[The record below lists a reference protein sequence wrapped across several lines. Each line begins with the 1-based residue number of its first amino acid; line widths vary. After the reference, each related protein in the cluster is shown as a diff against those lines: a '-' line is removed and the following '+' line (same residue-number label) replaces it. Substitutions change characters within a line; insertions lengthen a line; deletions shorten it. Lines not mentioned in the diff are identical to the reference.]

1 MYVTSA
7 KTDLVVGE
15 SIELVGKY
23 DTEWQRTMTIVT
35 KIDGREENFVNN
47 FRKVDH
53 GLGAYCVRNRTQT
66 ELDNGTTYDEVLQ
79 MEKILL

>member
-15 SIELVGKY
+15 SIELVSKY
-23 DTEWQRTMTIVT
+23 DSEWQRTMTIVT

-47 FRKVDH
+47 FHKVDN
-53 GLGAYCVRNRTQT
+53 GLGAYCVRNRT
-66 ELDNGTTYDEVLQ
+66 
-79 MEKILL
+79 